1 MSLARHSILLRNAS
15 LFDDPQYGRL
25 AHGKLVKTA
34 HSRRSQEGIDVE
46 FRVRNGAD
54 MRLLLR
60 EQRALTTRAAHTIIV
75 PRAIQ
80 GGPERSWSTQCSS
93 TE

>member
-1 MSLARHSILLRNAS
+1 MGGWLMASWSKQLTPEEARR
-15 LFDDPQYGRL
+15 
-25 AHGKLVKTA
+25 
-34 HSRRSQEGIDVE
+34 IDVE